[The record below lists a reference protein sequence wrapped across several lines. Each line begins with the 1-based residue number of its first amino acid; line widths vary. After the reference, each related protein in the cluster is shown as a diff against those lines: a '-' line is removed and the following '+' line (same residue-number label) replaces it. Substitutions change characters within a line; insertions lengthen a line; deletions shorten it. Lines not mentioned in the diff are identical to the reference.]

1 MKDSIVASETILVDL
16 ENDKKYRVISIV
28 ANECVV
34 CEMGISKLRFS
45 SLSLQTLSGMEA
57 DDRLKIINEEPVFV
71 DINSLEGCVR
81 ENFLKKK
88 AVINEFNAFY
98 GPDYLD
104 LVYKK
109 GKKID
114 SKAVM
119 KKCGVSR
126 YVYYETLL
134 AYFQGG
140 CTDYPLIDKRH
151 FGNTANKTMEYNKKV
166 GAPSL
171 KYGYGSGVK
180 ITDNI
185 RKIFDEGVG
194 IYKSKRSESLSSVY
208 KKIVKKYYRKTILV
222 NGKMTYD
229 YLPESEIPS
238 FRQFYYHFRKKIG
251 PQDMKRIKTSEMEVR
266 NNNRI
271 LDGSANFGVFGPGYM
286 LEIDETEVD
295 CCLVSSFDRSKVV
308 SRPILYVAIDV
319 YSRMIVGISVAF
331 DNNSFL
337 GITNL
342 LMSFVDDKVEFC
354 EKYGFPIG
362 DTMDIDKVWPSNF
375 LPVNIRVDM
384 GSEYTSKE
392 MSRICNEL
400 GITLNIVSPGTGS
413 LKGIVENVFK
423 VLHSQINSSVEGN
436 GLITKRYDS
445 DHREKAILTIEEYT
459 KMVVA
464 FVIGH
469 NQKMMKGFKLTK
481 EMVAKGIEPIP
492 ACIWEYG
499 LANAVRPRPIKSKL
513 QYLYALMKK
522 THARYDKRG
531 ICFKNLY
538 YIDYSDSKLE
548 AKMFKTGDKKVK
560 IEIRYDPREID
571 HIYYA
576 IDDVI
581 HCASFRVSDVEA
593 QSLKG
598 MSEFEYNVFLENK
611 KKLLAKADY
620 HNLKIDA
627 YISDHNESVV
637 AGALAAAKQE
647 GVTEKDSSHINEY
660 RAVEKQ
666 RVSKENK
673 MSNRPEIKKLV
684 DAGKKDELVLE
695 NNNDDKLDVPIK
707 VELEAKPDEKDKK
720 DKDSQNAKLDDDIW
734 EQIDEDY

>member
-1 MKDSIVASETILVDL
+1 MENSAIATGTILFDT
-16 ENDKKYRVISIV
+16 ETNKRYRVISIV

-34 CEMGISKLRFS
+34 CEIGISKLRFS
-45 SLSLQTLSGMEA
+45 SLSLQTLSSLEA

-71 DINSLEGCVR
+71 DIDSLEGCVR

-88 AVINEFNAFY
+88 AAINEFNAFY

-119 KKCGVSR
+119 KKCGVSST
-126 YVYYETLL
+126 VYYETLL

-140 CTDYPLIDKRH
+140 CTDYSLIDKRH
-151 FGNTANKTMEYNKKV
+151 FGNTTNKTMEYNKKV
-166 GAPSL
+166 GAPSS
-171 KYGYGSGVK
+171 KYGYGAGVK
-180 ITDNI
+180 VTDDI

-238 FRQFYYHFRKKIG
+238 FRQFYYYFRKKLS
-251 PQDMKRIKTSEMEVR
+251 PQDMKIIKTSEMEVR

-342 LMSFVDDKVEFC
+342 LMSFTDNKADFC
-354 EKYGFPIG
+354 RKYGFPIG
-362 DTMDIDKVWPSNF
+362 DIMDIDKIWPSNF
-375 LPVNIRVDM
+375 LPANIRVDM
-384 GSEYTSKE
+384 GSEYTSME

-423 VLHSQINSSVEGN
+423 VFHSQINSSVEGN
-436 GLITKRYDS
+436 GLITKRHDS
-445 DHREKAILTIEEYT
+445 DHREKAVLTIEEYI

-481 EMVAKGIEPIP
+481 EMVAEGIEPVP
-492 ACIWEYG
+492 ARIWEYG
-499 LANAVRPRPIKSKL
+499 MANAVRPRPVKSKL

-522 THARYDKRG
+522 VHARYDKRG

-548 AKMFKTGDKKVK
+548 AKMFKTGAKKVK

-571 HIYYA
+571 HIYYVS
-576 IDDVI
+576 DNVI
-581 HCASFRVSDVEA
+581 HCASFRTSDVEA
-593 QSLKG
+593 QSLEG

-611 KKLLAKADY
+611 KKLLTKADY

-627 YISDHNESVV
+627 YISEHNESVV

-647 GVTEKDSSHINEY
+647 GVTEKDSSHINEH

-684 DAGKKDELVLE
+684 DAEKKEGLVFE
-695 NNNDDKLDVPIK
+695 DNNKDKIDVPVK
-707 VELEAKPDEKDKK
+707 VEPEVKFNENERKDQ
-720 DKDSQNAKLDDDIW
+720 DSQNNKLDNIDW
-734 EQIDEDY
+734 EEVSEDY